1 MCNNRLI
8 VTTFQP
14 FSPTLR
20 RRNDVKL
27 LCRPRRG
34 KVLFLRGLLYDSA
47 PCTLLHN
54 IAQYRT
60 PSHNVAQCIVF
71 FSPHWWSLAAGDAS
85 NKALGLLSA
94 FCIICLVQIDVCT
107 RTLDHLRGL
116 SLFQVVFGARR
127 FGACLFCFLFHSSF
141 TCAPHSMKSCA
152 QGMTPTDNGYLA
164 IVVEEINDNLAV
176 LCIAFT
182 LTTAVCFIAS

>member
-1 MCNNRLI
+1 M
-8 VTTFQP
+8 
-14 FSPTLR
+14 
-20 RRNDVKL
+20 
-27 LCRPRRG
+27 
-34 KVLFLRGLLYDSA
+34 LFLRVLLYDSA
-47 PCTLLHN
+47 PCTLLHT

-60 PSHNVAQCIVF
+60 LSHNFAQCRVF

-94 FCIICLVQIDVCT
+94 FCITCLVQIDVCT

-127 FGACLFCFLFHSSF
+127 FVLAHVSFAFLFHCSF

-152 QGMTPTDNGYLA
+152 QGGMTPTDNGYLA

>member
-1 MCNNRLI
+1 M
-8 VTTFQP
+8 
-14 FSPTLR
+14 
-20 RRNDVKL
+20 
-27 LCRPRRG
+27 
-34 KVLFLRGLLYDSA
+34 LFLRGLLYDSA
-47 PCTLLHN
+47 PCTLLN
-54 IAQYRT
+54 TIAQYRT
-60 PSHNVAQCIVF
+60 RWHNIAQCRVF

-94 FCIICLVQIDVCT
+94 FCITCLVQIDVCT

-116 SLFQVVFGARR
+116 SLFSRWSLAHVVLAHVSFA
-127 FGACLFCFLFHSSF
+127 FFLFHCNF

>member
-27 LCRPRRG
+27 LCR
-34 KVLFLRGLLYDSA
+34 LFLLDDSA

-60 PSHNVAQCIVF
+60 LSHNIAQCRVV

-94 FCIICLVQIDVCT
+94 FCITSLVQIDVCT
-107 RTLDHLRGL
+107 RTLDHLRRRPF
-116 SLFQVVFGARR
+116 SLPVSRWSLAHVVLA
-127 FGACLFCFLFHSSF
+127 HVSF
-141 TCAPHSMKSCA
+141 
-152 QGMTPTDNGYLA
+152 
-164 IVVEEINDNLAV
+164 
-176 LCIAFT
+176 AFFS
-182 LTTAVCFIAS
+182 TAVSRVLPTLWRVVHRAWRLLTMVTSRLS